1 MKIATYFSK
10 EEEEFVNDYVFQ
22 YRGRSFKGWVATKLA
37 TWLQGDDFEQLKLED
52 LRFMDEPSNVIRA
65 NQEEYVTK
73 YADISPEEHK
83 LFVEKVKAL
92 KQGTFREYKISLFLI
107 LRSLIL
113 KEVGYKET

>member
-1 MKIATYFSK
+1 MKIATYFSL

-22 YRGRSFKGWVATKLA
+22 YRGRSFKGWAATKLA
-37 TWLQGDDFEQLKLED
+37 KWLAGDDFEQLQLKD
-52 LRFMDEPSNVIRA
+52 LRFMDEPINLIRA
-65 NQEEYVTK
+65 NQEKYITK

-83 LFVEKVKAL
+83 LFVQKVKAL